1 LFTDKSKGER
11 GAASVYL
18 MLVIVPIF
26 VFMTVL
32 ADFAR
37 IGAADRETELAVK
50 AGLRSAMSAFD
61 SELQKYGLY
70 GLALSA
76 EERDELYKKA
86 LAANVANAGSG
97 FFPFVDTR
105 VTPGSERLQ
114 SVVTLGYPDVFRR
127 QTMEEMKYRAPLE
140 YMLEVTDKLKAT
152 GVSSRLS
159 GGKAYAEDTDKL
171 ESLIDKREDALDD
184 VWTQFRMFRDNLN
197 GDHDAYRSR
206 LEELNSLAD
215 QIGLNTLD
223 NVRQALEEIDNQ
235 IRSLEQS
242 LQELDGSLAAL
253 ARAAEQSQE
262 AVQAIAEAREN
273 VSGQL
278 QELLAKKN
286 DLEHL
291 LQLLLQYAAL
301 IASTQAEVKASA
313 AAVTDAQSALNEALN
328 EAKQANDALRT
339 EWNRVNAAEANG
351 VPAAEPFGDV
361 RVLPDEYFA
370 ELQADA
376 GAVTAL
382 FQAFAGEVEE
392 TLSYTDNRTAALNAG
407 NDAYAAKVNAAYASR
422 EAAERQR
429 QERNDTVKM
438 KKRQLWSD
446 IGGVLDQAKQAI
458 GGCRLGTEGDR
469 DRLSYEKLGA
479 AEAKYTGVGEA
490 PDAGEA
496 VVGLNDAKRISIDAL
511 RLGGIVAAALTGIRD
526 SVFLNEYALTHFN
539 YRTYGLERDGNGQA
553 KPVTTLAEPEH
564 HTLGEQEAEYVAYGF
579 SSCAANIGSAYGEMF
594 AIRLSIRTLERLSD
608 PQNELLQLGSPL
620 LVLLAAAAEG
630 AAEALQDMYKLTG
643 GEEVPLSSKLA
654 PAVTFNYKDY
664 LRLLMLIH
672 GSSERKLSRL
682 QALVELN
689 TGVDLTQ
696 AAAAMRAEA
705 ETSVRLWFI
714 PGGMKL
720 LGLAGMSPCQ
730 VLEGRC
736 RLKRSAE
743 WGY

>member
-1 LFTDKSKGER
+1 
-11 GAASVYL
+11 L
-18 MLVIVPIF
+18 MIVIVPIF
-26 VFMTVL
+26 VFVTVL

-37 IGAADRETELAVK
+37 VGAADRETELAVK

-61 SELQKYGLY
+61 PELQKYGLY

-76 EERDELYKKA
+76 EEKDELYKKA
-86 LAANVANAGSG
+86 LAANVAYASG
-97 FFPFVDTR
+97 GGFLHFVDTR

-114 SVVTLGYPDVFRR
+114 PVVTLGYPDVFRR
-127 QTMEEMKYRAPLE
+127 QAMEEMKYRAPLE

-152 GVSSRLS
+152 GVSARLS
-159 GGKAYAEDTDKL
+159 DGKSYAENTDKL
-171 ESLIDKREDALDD
+171 ENLIDKREDALDD
-184 VWTQFRMFRDNLN
+184 VWTKFRLFRDKLN
-197 GDHDAYRSR
+197 DNHAAYRSR

-215 QIGLNTLD
+215 QIGLNTID
-223 NVRQALEEIDNQ
+223 DVRRALAEIDSQ

-242 LQELDGSLAAL
+242 LQQLDGSLAAL
-253 ARAAEQSQE
+253 AGAAEQSQE
-262 AVQAIAEAREN
+262 AVRALSEAKAN
-273 VSGQL
+273 VAGQL

-286 DLEHL
+286 ELEHL

-301 IASTQAEVKASA
+301 IASTQLEVKASA
-313 AAVTDAQSALNEALN
+313 AAVTDAQTALNEALN

-351 VPAAEPFGDV
+351 SSATAPFGEV

-376 GAVTAL
+376 GAATAL
-382 FQAFAGEVEE
+382 FQAFAGEVEN
-392 TLSYTDNRTAALNAG
+392 TLSYTDNRTADLTAG
-407 NDAYAAKVNAAYASR
+407 NDAYAAKVNAAYAAR

-429 QERNDTVKM
+429 QERNETVKT
-438 KKRQLWSD
+438 KKRQLWGAISD
-446 IGGVLDQAKQAI
+446 VLDQAKQAI
-458 GGCRLGTEGDR
+458 GGCRLGSEGDR

-479 AEAKYTGVGEA
+479 AEAKYDGVGET
-490 PDAGEA
+490 PDGGEA
-496 VVGLNDAKRISIDAL
+496 IVGLDDAKRISVDSM

-553 KPVTTLAEPEH
+553 KPVTTLAEPERH
-564 HTLGEQEAEYVAYGF
+564 ALGGQEAEYVAFGF
-579 SSCAANIGSAYGEMF
+579 SSCAANVGSAYGEMF

-630 AAEALQDMYKLTG
+630 AVEALQDMRKLTD
-643 GEEVPLSSKLA
+643 GEAVPLSSKLA
-654 PAVTFNYKDY
+654 PAVTFDYKDY
-664 LRLLMLIH
+664 LRLLLLIH
-672 GSSERKLSRL
+672 GSQERKLSRL

-689 TGVDLTQ
+689 TGVDLAQ
-696 AAAAMRAEA
+696 AAASMRAEA
-705 ETSVRLWFI
+705 ETSVQLWFL

-720 LGLAGMSPCQ
+720 LGLAGMSPCRVQ
-730 VLEGRC
+730 DGRC
-736 RLKRSAE
+736 QLKRSAE